1 MNEETVRRVLTDHV
15 DSPVEAGSYRG
26 IGGIWAKVDLDPRI
40 DNSMR
45 PTSLSLTGS
54 VVDEMKVRF
63 VATTAP
69 EAAAIETLSAIE
81 ELTPADGEVSAEN
94 HELSDGEELWPHIY
108 YEDLALSEAATCL
121 EIIEDEDLP
130 VYERTGEPEDSQ

>member
-15 DSPVEAGSYRG
+15 DSPVEVGSYRG
-26 IGGIWAKVDLDPRI
+26 IGGMWAKIHLDPRI

-45 PTSLSLTGS
+45 PTSLSLTDA

-69 EAAAIETLSAIE
+69 ETAVVETLGAIEAK
-81 ELTPADGEVSAEN
+81 TPAAGAVSAEN
-94 HELSDGEELWPHIY
+94 HDLSEGSELWPHIY
-108 YEDLALSEAATCL
+108 YENLALSEAAACL
-121 EIIEDEDLP
+121 ERIESEDLP
-130 VYERTGEPEDSQ
+130 VYGTVEEP